1 MSSSNKVHPLLIIS
15 CLIAALIIAKNMY
28 YVGINP
34 VGVTS
39 IFSMLGLMGAYLR
52 INALVTILKDNNID
66 VDQALKNEH
75 KNFINSKG

>member
-1 MSSSNKVHPLLIIS
+1 
-15 CLIAALIIAKNMY
+15 
-28 YVGINP
+28 
-34 VGVTS
+34 
-39 IFSMLGLMGAYLR
+39 MLGLMGAYLR